1 MAKTAYQK
9 HWYTDIFLYAVQ
21 ENWLLLV
28 RWCESPNNCIRQDI
42 FCLDNRGGGKVLILS
57 AVVGDALCS
66 GKAQFISE

>member
-21 ENWLLLV
+21 ENWLLMV
-28 RWCESPNNCIRQDI
+28 RWRESPNNCIRQDI
-42 FCLDNRGGGKVLILS
+42 FCLNNRGGKMLILS
-57 AVVGDALCS
+57 AVVDDALCS